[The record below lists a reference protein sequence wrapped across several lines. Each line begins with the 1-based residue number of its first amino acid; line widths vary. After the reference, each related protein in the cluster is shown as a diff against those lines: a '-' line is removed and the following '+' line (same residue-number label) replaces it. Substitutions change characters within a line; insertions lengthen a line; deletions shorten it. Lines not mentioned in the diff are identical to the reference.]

1 MKSAKRLARE
11 WFEHDT
17 RGVYEGSPFPEMLT
31 RYASWILD
39 KIRARRDEIF
49 DEDRK
54 HDQPSHR
61 LMDFW
66 DLFDDDAEFGPDH
79 EVEITVSQ
87 EDVLGPCE
95 KVKIHGMTHI
105 VEQGVAD
112 AIRADERRKIQ
123 EGE

>member
-66 DLFDDDAEFGPDH
+66 DLFDDDAEFGPDAP
-79 EVEITVSQ
+79 VTF
-87 EDVLGPCE
+87 
-95 KVKIHGMTHI
+95 K
-105 VEQGVAD
+105 EQRNGTLVTTWAD
-112 AIRADERRKIQ
+112 EQLVFPGIIEAIRADERRKIQ